1 MSAACG
7 IDPKR
12 VPGEP
17 EDKKEKTARKDQPE

>member
-7 IDPKR
+7 IDPQR

-17 EDKKEKTARKDQPE
+17 EDKKEKTENNDKQQ